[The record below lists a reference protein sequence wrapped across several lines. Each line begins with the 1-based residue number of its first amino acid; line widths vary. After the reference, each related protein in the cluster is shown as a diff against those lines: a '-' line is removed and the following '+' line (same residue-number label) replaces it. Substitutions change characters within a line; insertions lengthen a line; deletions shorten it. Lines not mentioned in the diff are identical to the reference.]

1 MSSTRPG
8 EDGPPAPAPSP
19 RSRGWSDETRRRILE
34 AGIAELREQRLRPGV
49 SHIRLTD
56 VTERADVSLAI
67 AYRIWSGSRT
77 RDGLGGQDRFH
88 RDLVAEAFRTMLTDY
103 PSRIEAEGERLL
115 AAAAPLSEMV
125 RITAD
130 VLYRSLS
137 DDHTG
142 VGIVLGLY
150 GATLTDPALSAV
162 AAETHTRSVDRF
174 TEVLGWVLEWYGRDM
189 ADGLSVRDLVVSITA
204 LATGF
209 LVRHGL
215 EPEIA
220 TRPAG
225 PAEHEWTLFG
235 YCVWALIDRFTRP
248 AGDPAEPVTPAAR
261 PRSAARPL

>member
-1 MSSTRPG
+1 MSSTGRARTGLRRPHRR
-8 EDGPPAPAPSP
+8 PAAAA
-19 RSRGWSDETRRRILE
+19 GASDPRRIWG
-34 AGIAELREQRLRPGV
+34 GIAELREQRLRPGV

-56 VTERADVSLAI
+56 VTERADVTCDRL
-67 AYRIWSGSRT
+67 RIWTQPHPRRPGRPGPVPPRPRGRGVPDHAHRLPVTDRGRGGAPSRRRRSPE
-77 RDGLGGQDRFH
+77 RDGPDHGRRALPVVVRRPHRRGDRA
-88 RDLVAEAFRTMLTDY
+88 RALRGDPDR
-103 PSRIEAEGERLL
+103 SRAQCG
-115 AAAAPLSEMV
+115 
-125 RITAD
+125 
-130 VLYRSLS
+130 
-137 DDHTG
+137 
-142 VGIVLGLY
+142 
-150 GATLTDPALSAV
+150 
-162 AAETHTRSVDRF
+162 AAETTPCCRPLHRGAR
-174 TEVLGWVLEWYGRDM
+174 LGLEWYGRDM

>member
-1 MSSTRPG
+1 MSSTGRGRTGLRRPHRR
-8 EDGPPAPAPSP
+8 PAAAAGATDP
-19 RSRGWSDETRRRILE
+19 RRIWG
-34 AGIAELREQRLRPGV
+34 GIAELREQRLRPGV

-56 VTERADVSLAI
+56 VTERADVTCDRL
-67 AYRIWSGSRT
+67 RIWTQPPPRRLEARTGSTAT
-77 RDGLGGQDRFH
+77 RGRRSDHAH
-88 RDLVAEAFRTMLTDY
+88 RL
-103 PSRIEAEGERLL
+103 PSRIVGRGEASRRR
-115 AAAAPLSEMV
+115 APLSRWSV
-125 RITAD
+125 SRRRALP
-130 VLYRSLS
+130 VLSTTTPRG
-137 DDHTG
+137 DR
-142 VGIVLGLY
+142 VGLY
-150 GATLTDPALSAV
+150 GRPEPIPPHCG
-162 AAETHTRSVDRF
+162 AAETTPCRRPLHRGARF
-174 TEVLGWVLEWYGRDM
+174 GLEWYGRDM